1 MTKVDQKQGLQK
13 KSQAEAKVLADKLE
27 ITGEITDGILTVR
40 IPLNV
45 YSNDRGSLILGSSF
59 GGFKKIAGAVHE
71 DKDIVLS
78 FTAVQSNR

>member
-1 MTKVDQKQGLQK
+1 MTKVDQKNGLHK
-13 KSQAEAKVLADKLE
+13 KSQSEAKTLADSLE
-27 ITGEITDGILTVR
+27 ITGEVTDGILTVR

-45 YSNDRGSLILGSSF
+45 YTNDKGSLMLGSSF
-59 GGFKKIAGAVHE
+59 GGFKKVVGAVHE